1 MDLTRE
7 FGLETVKYRKENRI
21 AYVTLNR
28 PDKPNPLSYATVSEL
43 LQCWEDLH
51 GDPVAWAAILSGEG
65 KSFCS
70 GWDQNLEEDEL
81 KKAPS
86 APRASS
92 SATWTG

>member
-43 LQCWEDLH
+43 LQCWEDVH
-51 GDPVAWAAILSGEG
+51 GDPEAWAASSRARGSPSAPGGIRTS
-65 KSFCS
+65 KRTRSR
-70 GWDQNLEEDEL
+70 W
-81 KKAPS
+81 APS